1 MSDPAPRDGGSRR
14 TGRGGLSCG
23 MDLLPAAASLSRF
36 VAMGDSLTA
45 GRGDFGADGIPIGW
59 AQRLAVI
66 LSQHTGVPC
75 QLTNLAFDGAKVGA
89 VLSRQLPRLTELAGR
104 GDGAGPDL
112 VSLTVGINDIK
123 ARDFRAG
130 QFTADFGRLLAALA
144 STGATVLTC
153 TLPDIAAA
161 WFRYRRS
168 TSRLPGSV
176 SNWPAMSSASRRRSA
191 VPAASTPGPCGR
203 LPAGPTCSPP
213 TGCTRMRPGTGCW
226 QSSSRACCC
235 LLSRPPGMP
244 GAGGLVLTVGCEVMR

>member
-1 MSDPAPRDGGSRR
+1 
-14 TGRGGLSCG
+14 

-45 GRGDFGADGIPIGW
+45 GRGDFGADGTPIGW

-123 ARDFRAG
+123 APDFRAD

-153 TLPDIAAA
+153 TLPDIAGVVSLPPEYVEVARQRLELASDIIREQSAERGARCLDTWAMREVTRRPDLFTSDRLHPNAA
-161 WFRYRRS
+161 GHRMLAEQFAS
-168 TSRLPGSV
+168 LLLPPEQTAG
-176 SNWPAMSSASRRRSA
+176 NAGRGR
-191 VPAASTPGPCGR
+191 PC
-203 LPAGPTCSPP
+203 SD
-213 TGCTRMRPGTGCW
+213 
-226 QSSSRACCC
+226 
-235 LLSRPPGMP
+235 
-244 GAGGLVLTVGCEVMR
+244 